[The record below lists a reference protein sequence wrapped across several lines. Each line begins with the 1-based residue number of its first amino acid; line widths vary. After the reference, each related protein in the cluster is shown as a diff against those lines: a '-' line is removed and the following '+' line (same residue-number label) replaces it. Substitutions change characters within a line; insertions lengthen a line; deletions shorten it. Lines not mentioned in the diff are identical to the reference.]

1 MKKETAQILG
11 AQMKACL
18 MKYEAQMIS
27 CQLLPADPT
36 VLYSEEEPDSM
47 LLRRGMREE
56 VVLSGK
62 LL

>member
-1 MKKETAQILG
+1 MS

-36 VLYSEEEPDSM
+36 VLYSEEEPNSM
-47 LLRRGMREE
+47 LLRRGMRETLVRVPTTMAVE
-56 VVLSGK
+56 V
-62 LL
+62 